1 MQWPFRWAALAVVAS
16 LLSAGQARA
25 DVRPV
30 PGVIAIGGNVEE
42 HDVEAI
48 RLGLAAAAQAAGWQ
62 LPSKPNTKKELA
74 ALLRCLDLAEPWV
87 CIPSPLTA
95 QGVHHVL
102 AVAAKKQ
109 QAENGAPVVVFTVSL
124 VATSPQALLVRQR
137 FCEHCSEEKLTLA
150 ASEVTR
156 QLLEELAVRTGRT
169 ILEVKSTPSGAR
181 ILLDGVS
188 IGATNGKFNT
198 YPGSHTVILEKPGYR
213 TQTLSVQAEEGKT
226 AEVSVALRESA
237 AVAPTKLLPSSKLSR
252 WVPLTLI
259 GAGAAS
265 MGAAGTLLY
274 VGAQDGPDDK
284 RLRPRA
290 TTVGVVAGIAGVAS
304 LGAGLYLWL
313 RGPSR
318 SGPTASSLPDGAT
331 VGWHGT
337 F

>member
-1 MQWPFRWAALAVVAS
+1 M
-16 LLSAGQARA
+16 
-25 DVRPV
+25 RPV

-42 HDVEAI
+42 HDGEAI
-48 RLGLAAAAQAAGWQ
+48 RLGLTTAAQAAGWQ
-62 LPSKPNTKKELA
+62 LPGKPSTKKELA
-74 ALLRCLDLAEPWV
+74 ALLRCLDLSEPWG
-87 CIPSPLTA
+87 CIPAPLTA
-95 QGVHHVL
+95 QGVRHVL
-102 AVAAKKQ
+102 AVAAEKQ

-124 VATSPQALLVRQR
+124 IATSPQALLVRQR

-188 IGATNGKFNT
+188 IGATNGTFNT
-198 YPGSHTVILEKPGYR
+198 YPGSHTVILEKPGYL
-213 TQTLSVQAEEGKT
+213 TQNLSVKAEEGKT
-226 AEVSVALRESA
+226 AEVSVVLRQSLV
-237 AVAPTKLLPSSKLSR
+237 VAPTKEPQPSQPSR
-252 WVPLTLI
+252 WIPLTFI

-265 MGAAGTLLY
+265 IGAAGTLLY
-274 VGAQDGPDDK
+274 IGAQDGPDDK

-290 TTVGVVAGIAGVAS
+290 TTVGLVAGIAGVAS
-304 LGAGLYLWL
+304 LGTGLYLWL
-313 RGPSR
+313 LGTRR
-318 SGPTASSLPDGAT
+318 TGPTASYLANGAT